1 MTKHGIF
8 LSCLYVFL
16 LVMVLGSKSDA
27 GAEGEERIVRR
38 LDLPRLVQEAAEN
51 NPEIR
56 AARRRWEAAKAVIP
70 QVQTL
75 PDPRTTLSYQNVTER
90 ETMYGASQEVPFPG
104 KLRLRGEVATR
115 DAERLEQEYFATRLR
130 IIARLKEAYYDLHFV
145 HQSIEVVD
153 KNKRLLTDFENAAQA
168 RYAVGRAV
176 QQDVFRAQ
184 TEVSRALARLAT
196 LEQRRDSLRAEINRL
211 VNRPPTD
218 LVGTPPEIRITSIQH
233 SLPELNTDIEQ
244 VAPLLRAQR
253 KAVERGDQAIALAKR
268 EYFPD
273 FDVTVF
279 GFRNETM
286 RENGYQVMLGITIP
300 LYYATRQRQGVQ
312 EALATRESAAQDLQA
327 VRQDLLFRLKD
338 NFAQAQRAERLI
350 SILQNAIIPQAT
362 FTLESAQ
369 AGYAV
374 GTVDFLT
381 LLNSFL
387 TLQDNQLELH
397 GEMVEHE
404 KAIARLEE
412 ILGSTP

>member
-1 MTKHGIF
+1 MTKHGIS
-8 LSCLYVFL
+8 LSCRYVFL

-27 GAEGEERIVRR
+27 GAEGEERIVQR
-38 LDLPRLVQEAAEN
+38 LDLQRLVQEAAEN

-56 AARRRWEAAKAVIP
+56 AARQRWEAAKAVIP

-115 DAERLEQEYFATRLR
+115 DAERLEQEYLAARLR
-130 IIARLKEAYYDLHFV
+130 IIARLKEAYYDLHFF
-145 HQSIEVVD
+145 HQSMEVVD
-153 KNKRLLTDFENAAQA
+153 KNKRILTDFENAAQA

-184 TEVSRALARLAT
+184 TEVSRAVARLAT
-196 LEQRRDSLRAEINRL
+196 LEQRRDSLRAEVNRL
-211 VNRPPTD
+211 LNRPPVD
-218 LVGTPPEIRITSIQH
+218 PLGTPPEITLTGLQR
-233 SLPELNTDIEQ
+233 SLADLQAVIEQ
-244 VAPLLRAQR
+244 AAPTLRAQR
-253 KAVERGDQAIALAKR
+253 KGVERGDQAIALARR

-273 FDVTVF
+273 FDIGVF

-286 RENGYQVMLGITIP
+286 RRNGYQFMVGLKVP
-300 LYYATRQRQGVQ
+300 LYYATKQRQGVQ

-327 VRQDLLFRLKD
+327 VRQDLLFRLRD
-338 NFAQAQRAERLI
+338 NFAQVQRAERLI
-350 SILQNAIIPQAT
+350 SILRNAIIPQAT

-381 LLNSFL
+381 LLNSLL
-387 TLQDNQLELH
+387 TLQENQLELH

-404 KAIARLEE
+404 KAITRLEE
-412 ILGSTP
+412 IVGSAP